1 MSMGWTRGVF
11 IGCLTFIVLGLAYTI
26 ALGVL
31 HR

>member
-1 MSMGWTRGVF
+1 MKDARLLCAAYVML
-11 IGCLTFIVLGLAYTI
+11 IGLGLAYVI

>member
-1 MSMGWTRGVF
+1 MGWTRGIF
-11 IGCLTFIVLGLAYTI
+11 IGCVAFIVLGLGYVL

>member
-1 MSMGWTRGVF
+1 MGWTRGVF
-11 IGCLTFIVLGLAYTI
+11 IGCVSFIVLGLAYVI

>member
-1 MSMGWTRGVF
+1 MKDARLLCATYVML
-11 IGCLTFIVLGLAYTI
+11 IGLGLAYVI

>member
-1 MSMGWTRGVF
+1 MGWTRGVF
-11 IGCLTFIVLGLAYTI
+11 ICCMTFIALGLAYTI

>member
-1 MSMGWTRGVF
+1 MGWTRGVF
-11 IGCLTFIVLGLAYTI
+11 IGAVAFIVLGLVYVI